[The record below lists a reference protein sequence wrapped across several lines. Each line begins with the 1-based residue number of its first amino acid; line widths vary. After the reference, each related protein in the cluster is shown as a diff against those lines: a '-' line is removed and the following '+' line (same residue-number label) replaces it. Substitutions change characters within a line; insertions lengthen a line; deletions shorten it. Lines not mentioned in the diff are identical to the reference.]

1 MSISSVNS
9 LNYIAY
15 QKPIVNNVKSDA
27 VQNSS
32 KVQEQAAASQ
42 VQEGVNV
49 DGAAA
54 LKDKIES
61 IFAVQEETI
70 AYKKE
75 LQFCATRED
84 VASLR
89 MSKITEVMDNIKEAK
104 NNKSISEEE
113 RILYMMGEHQKLMSY
128 ENVAHDFVMSNNYS
142 NLPSSFDVIQG
153 AIENGNSSFNQ
164 VDILK
169 SFQPSYYAEQYLEL
183 QQQYGPNASASGEVD
198 VEALKQNLDYN
209 AKKLFATMAYQSVS
223 ISSGNFNP
231 AMFTIFA

>member
-9 LNYIAY
+9 LNYVSY
-15 QKPIVNNVKSDA
+15 QKPIVNNAKSSS
-27 VQNSS
+27 VQASS
-32 KVQEQAAASQ
+32 QVQEQAASSQ

-61 IFAVQEETI
+61 IFAVQEETF
-70 AYKKE
+70 AYQKE

-89 MSKITEVMDNIKEAK
+89 MAKITEVMDNIKEAK
-104 NNKSISEEE
+104 NNKSISEED
-113 RILYMMGEHQKLMSY
+113 RLLYIMGEHQKMMSY
-128 ENVAHDFVMSNNYS
+128 ETVAHDFIMSSNYS

-153 AIENGNSSFNQ
+153 AIGNKNSGFNQ
-164 VDILK
+164 IDILK
-169 SFQPSYYAEQYLEL
+169 SFQPSYYAEQYIEL
-183 QQQYGPNASASGEVD
+183 QQQYGSNASSEEVD

-223 ISSGNFNP
+223 SGNFNP